1 MCWYEQL
8 DEKVREYLPDMTME
22 REVPLSKHTSFRIG
36 GPARRLAFPANRE
49 QLVILMGLAESCGV
63 KPFLLGRGTNLLVD
77 DRGLD
82 TLVIKTAEHMTA
94 VRQLDEV
101 TLEADAG
108 ILLNHLAV
116 YAQQHGL
123 SGLEF
128 AHGIPGTLGG
138 AICMNAGAYGGEM
151 RQVVTEVTALLPE
164 GVRRFTAE
172 EAAFG
177 YRRSAFLDTEAV
189 VLGAR
194 LRLTPD
200 DPAAIRRRMDD
211 LMARRRQSQ
220 PLEYPSAGSTFKRP
234 EGYFAGTL
242 IEQTGLKGLTV
253 GGAQVSTKHAGFVI
267 NVGGATPPTACI
279 WSRRCGSSAEKGTSM
294 EILIITG
301 LSGGGKSRAASYLE
315 DIGYYTVD
323 NLPAEMMVKFA
334 DFCAGSSGRYDRVA
348 LVYDVRSG
356 EPTDILIETLER
368 LKASGVNCRMLFL
381 EADNQTIVNRY
392 KETRRMHPLQ
402 KKGESVEQAIRRE
415 REWMQPVRDHADF
428 VLDTSAL
435 SIAKLRSELLDLFGQ
450 QGDRGGLA
458 VNILSFGFKHGIPI
472 EADLV
477 FDVRFMPN
485 PYYVP
490 ELKNKT
496 GLDQAVRDFV
506 FSFRQTND
514 FMEQLEKMLTFLLP
528 LYAEE
533 GKSALV
539 IAIGCTGGHHRSVA
553 VAHELAEYITEEG
566 YQVTENHRDISR

>member
-1 MCWYEQL
+1 
-8 DEKVREYLPDMTME
+8 
-22 REVPLSKHTSFRIG
+22 
-36 GPARRLAFPANRE
+36 
-49 QLVILMGLAESCGV
+49 
-63 KPFLLGRGTNLLVD
+63 
-77 DRGLD
+77 
-82 TLVIKTAEHMTA
+82 
-94 VRQLDEV
+94 
-101 TLEADAG
+101 
-108 ILLNHLAV
+108 
-116 YAQQHGL
+116 
-123 SGLEF
+123 
-128 AHGIPGTLGG
+128 
-138 AICMNAGAYGGEM
+138 
-151 RQVVTEVTALLPE
+151 
-164 GVRRFTAE
+164 
-172 EAAFG
+172 
-177 YRRSAFLDTEAV
+177 
-189 VLGAR
+189 
-194 LRLTPD
+194 
-200 DPAAIRRRMDD
+200 
-211 LMARRRQSQ
+211 
-220 PLEYPSAGSTFKRP
+220 
-234 EGYFAGTL
+234 
-242 IEQTGLKGLTV
+242 
-253 GGAQVSTKHAGFVI
+253 
-267 NVGGATPPTACI
+267 
-279 WSRRCGSSAEKGTSM
+279 M

-458 VNILSFGFKHGIPI
+458 VNVLSFGFKHGIPI

-539 IAIGCTGGHHRSVA
+539 IAIGCTGGQHRSVA
-553 VAHELAEYITEEG
+553 VAKALTDYLAA
-566 YQVTENHRDISR
+566 RDANVRLRNRDFPKTI

>member
-1 MCWYEQL
+1 
-8 DEKVREYLPDMTME
+8 
-22 REVPLSKHTSFRIG
+22 
-36 GPARRLAFPANRE
+36 
-49 QLVILMGLAESCGV
+49 
-63 KPFLLGRGTNLLVD
+63 
-77 DRGLD
+77 
-82 TLVIKTAEHMTA
+82 
-94 VRQLDEV
+94 
-101 TLEADAG
+101 
-108 ILLNHLAV
+108 
-116 YAQQHGL
+116 
-123 SGLEF
+123 
-128 AHGIPGTLGG
+128 
-138 AICMNAGAYGGEM
+138 
-151 RQVVTEVTALLPE
+151 
-164 GVRRFTAE
+164 
-172 EAAFG
+172 
-177 YRRSAFLDTEAV
+177 
-189 VLGAR
+189 
-194 LRLTPD
+194 
-200 DPAAIRRRMDD
+200 
-211 LMARRRQSQ
+211 
-220 PLEYPSAGSTFKRP
+220 
-234 EGYFAGTL
+234 
-242 IEQTGLKGLTV
+242 
-253 GGAQVSTKHAGFVI
+253 
-267 NVGGATPPTACI
+267 
-279 WSRRCGSSAEKGTSM
+279 M

-415 REWMQPVRDHADF
+415 REWMQPVRD
-428 VLDTSAL
+428 
-435 SIAKLRSELLDLFGQ
+435 
-450 QGDRGGLA
+450 
-458 VNILSFGFKHGIPI
+458 
-472 EADLV
+472 
-477 FDVRFMPN
+477 
-485 PYYVP
+485 
-490 ELKNKT
+490 
-496 GLDQAVRDFV
+496 FV

>member
-1 MCWYEQL
+1 
-8 DEKVREYLPDMTME
+8 
-22 REVPLSKHTSFRIG
+22 
-36 GPARRLAFPANRE
+36 
-49 QLVILMGLAESCGV
+49 
-63 KPFLLGRGTNLLVD
+63 
-77 DRGLD
+77 
-82 TLVIKTAEHMTA
+82 
-94 VRQLDEV
+94 
-101 TLEADAG
+101 
-108 ILLNHLAV
+108 
-116 YAQQHGL
+116 
-123 SGLEF
+123 
-128 AHGIPGTLGG
+128 
-138 AICMNAGAYGGEM
+138 
-151 RQVVTEVTALLPE
+151 
-164 GVRRFTAE
+164 
-172 EAAFG
+172 
-177 YRRSAFLDTEAV
+177 
-189 VLGAR
+189 
-194 LRLTPD
+194 
-200 DPAAIRRRMDD
+200 
-211 LMARRRQSQ
+211 
-220 PLEYPSAGSTFKRP
+220 
-234 EGYFAGTL
+234 
-242 IEQTGLKGLTV
+242 
-253 GGAQVSTKHAGFVI
+253 
-267 NVGGATPPTACI
+267 
-279 WSRRCGSSAEKGTSM
+279 M

-458 VNILSFGFKHGIPI
+458 VNVLSFGFKHGIPI

-553 VAHELAEYITEEG
+553 IAHA
-566 YQVTENHRDISR
+566 VTEFIKQKGYRVEETHRDISR

>member
-1 MCWYEQL
+1 
-8 DEKVREYLPDMTME
+8 
-22 REVPLSKHTSFRIG
+22 
-36 GPARRLAFPANRE
+36 
-49 QLVILMGLAESCGV
+49 
-63 KPFLLGRGTNLLVD
+63 
-77 DRGLD
+77 
-82 TLVIKTAEHMTA
+82 
-94 VRQLDEV
+94 
-101 TLEADAG
+101 
-108 ILLNHLAV
+108 
-116 YAQQHGL
+116 
-123 SGLEF
+123 
-128 AHGIPGTLGG
+128 
-138 AICMNAGAYGGEM
+138 
-151 RQVVTEVTALLPE
+151 
-164 GVRRFTAE
+164 
-172 EAAFG
+172 
-177 YRRSAFLDTEAV
+177 
-189 VLGAR
+189 
-194 LRLTPD
+194 
-200 DPAAIRRRMDD
+200 
-211 LMARRRQSQ
+211 
-220 PLEYPSAGSTFKRP
+220 
-234 EGYFAGTL
+234 
-242 IEQTGLKGLTV
+242 
-253 GGAQVSTKHAGFVI
+253 
-267 NVGGATPPTACI
+267 
-279 WSRRCGSSAEKGTSM
+279 M

-539 IAIGCTGGHHRSVA
+539 IAIGTTAPWRWPTSWRSTSPRRAIRSRRTTGTSPDNRRDA
-553 VAHELAEYITEEG
+553 VWSHT
-566 YQVTENHRDISR
+566 DSR